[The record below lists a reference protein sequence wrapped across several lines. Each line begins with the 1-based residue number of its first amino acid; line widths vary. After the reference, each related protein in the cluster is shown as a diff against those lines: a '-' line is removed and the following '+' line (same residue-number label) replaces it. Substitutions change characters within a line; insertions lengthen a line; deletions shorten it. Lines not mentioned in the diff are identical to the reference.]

1 MFHGGYFIKIVN
13 FRGGAVTLTGNDL
26 KVKILL
32 CNIGERKQQ
41 EWINKLKEIVD
52 ETPSMRPSVKRIVDV
67 IFDHENIPRKK
78 PKVCIL
84 IQ

>member
-1 MFHGGYFIKIVN
+1 MRSISIN
-13 FRGGAVTLTGNDL
+13 QLIIIRMS
-26 KVKILL
+26 
-32 CNIGERKQQ
+32 
-41 EWINKLKEIVD
+41 INKLKEIVD